1 MNSLIT
7 HSQVQAVAKAVHAAL
22 GTTITP
28 ADTERTIAQR
38 ATHMLIAQGISET
51 WYYNCPAFVLLGS
64 RSCLSQSGREYVP
77 ADEPVGMNNL
87 VTVDLS
93 PMQAGVW
100 GDCARSF
107 VIEEGRWTTAPK
119 SEAFALGI
127 DVEKTLH
134 QTMRAFVTPSTTFE
148 ELYAFGNAQI
158 QSHGFENLDFLGNL
172 GHSIATRREDRQ
184 YIKAGNTAR
193 LATVPFFTF
202 EPHVRKAKG
211 VWGFKHEEIYY
222 FDPQQQ
228 IQAL

>member
-28 ADTERTIAQR
+28 ADTERTIAKR

-107 VIEEGRWTTAPK
+107 VIEEGRWTTAPQ

-127 DVEKTLH
+127 EVEKALH
-134 QTMRAFVTPSTTFE
+134 QAMRAFVTPQTTFE
-148 ELYAFGNAQI
+148 EL
-158 QSHGFENLDFLGNL
+158 
-172 GHSIATRREDRQ
+172 
-184 YIKAGNTAR
+184 
-193 LATVPFFTF
+193 
-202 EPHVRKAKG
+202 
-211 VWGFKHEEIYY
+211 
-222 FDPQQQ
+222 
-228 IQAL
+228 